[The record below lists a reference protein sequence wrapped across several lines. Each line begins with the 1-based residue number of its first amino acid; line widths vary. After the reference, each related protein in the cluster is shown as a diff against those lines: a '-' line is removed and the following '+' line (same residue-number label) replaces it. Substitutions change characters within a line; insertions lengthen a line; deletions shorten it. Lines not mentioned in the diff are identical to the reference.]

1 MALGETYKEMNMDKE
16 EIREQMKETCENYV
30 AGRKMAL
37 SFKPLTMDDVKDAF
51 MSAVEEVLQLL

>member
-1 MALGETYKEMNMDKE
+1 MNMDKE

-37 SFKPLTMDDVKDAF
+37 SFKPLTMDDVKDSF

>member
-1 MALGETYKEMNMDKE
+1 MDKKEIKRQME
-16 EIREQMKETCENYV
+16 EACENYV

-51 MSAVEEVLQLL
+51 MSAVEEVLHLL